1 MTTPDV
7 TEKPSAQIAST
18 PRTGSASPDKCNCL
32 HEKDN
37 ALREKGYKIA
47 DVCLALVLTENTL
60 TARYGLPLARL
71 KGERMKR
78 TDPRMIT
85 ISHCPFCGKKL

>member
-7 TEKPSAQIAST
+7 SEKPSAPTAST

-32 HEKDN
+32 HEKDDR
-37 ALREKGYKIA
+37 LREKGYKISDA
-47 DVCLALVLTENTL
+47 CLMLVLADNKL
-60 TARYGLPLARL
+60 TAQYGLPLQRT

-78 TDPRMIT
+78 DDPRMIT